1 MVRHTLKILQ
11 QMLQDFYS
19 VSNRF
24 GTLCIKGLSSLVLTL
39 INWDHINKALTI
51 VNNTRKFYE
60 ALIFVDSFEVA
71 GIKN

>member
-1 MVRHTLKILQ
+1 
-11 QMLQDFYS
+11 MLQDFQS
-19 VSNRF
+19 VSSRF
-24 GTLCIKGLSSLVLTL
+24 GLSSLVLTL